1 MLGKLIVDIAGT
13 ELNQIEKKYLSHDF
27 IGGVI
32 LFTRNFENKNQLLN
46 LCTSI
51 KAIKKELRLFK
62 KLFNLNLIHLTTYI
76 SNKERLER
84 KVSDIERRF
93 EPIATLPQ

>member
-1 MLGKLIVDIAGT
+1 MSSK
-13 ELNQIEKKYLSHDF
+13 NIEIKENKKSENVFFDFYEVNKDF
-27 IGGVI
+27 I
-32 LFTRNFENKNQLLN
+32 
-46 LCTSI
+46 I

>member
-1 MLGKLIVDIAGT
+1 MSS
-13 ELNQIEKKYLSHDF
+13 ENIEIKENKKSENVFFDFYEVNKDF
-27 IGGVI
+27 I
-32 LFTRNFENKNQLLN
+32 
-46 LCTSI
+46 I
-51 KAIKKELRLFK
+51 KAIKKELRLFE

-93 EPIATLPQ
+93 EPIATLSQ

>member
-1 MLGKLIVDIAGT
+1 MSSK
-13 ELNQIEKKYLSHDF
+13 NIEIKENKKSENVFFDFYEVNKDF
-27 IGGVI
+27 I
-32 LFTRNFENKNQLLN
+32 
-46 LCTSI
+46 I

-93 EPIATLPQ
+93 EPIATLSQ